1 MGLYIPRDRLC
12 LLQLSDGNGDAHLIK
27 FDNKGYNVPNLKQL
41 LLDESRCKIF
51 HFARFDLAII
61 KYYLNIAIQNI
72 YCTKI
77 ASRLART
84 YTDTHGLR
92 DLCRDMLS
100 VQISKQQQSSDWGE
114 ASLIKEQLEYAAN
127 DVLYLH
133 SLRAKLNNILIR
145 ENRMEL
151 AESCFKFLPTRIE
164 LDLEGW
170 AELDIFAH

>member
-1 MGLYIPRDRLC
+1 MGLCIPRDRLC
-12 LLQLSDGNGDAHLIK
+12 VLQLSDGNGDAHLVK
-27 FDNKGYNVPNLKQL
+27 FSNKSYNTPNLKSL
-41 LLDESRCKIF
+41 LLDEERCKMF

-61 KYYLNIAIQNI
+61 KHYLNISFQNI

-92 DLCRDMLS
+92 DLCRDLLS

-114 ASLIKEQLEYAAN
+114 EELIKEQLEYAAN

-133 SLRAKLNNILIR
+133 SLRSKLNNILIR
-145 ENRMEL
+145 EGRMEL
-151 AESCFKFLPTRIE
+151 AQLCFKFLPARVE
-164 LDLEGW
+164 LDLRGW
-170 AELDIFAH
+170 QELDIFAH